1 MNRMGCGCEIGCAC
15 NENLGQADQGSGLNP
30 WWFVIGAGA
39 GVGLWYLL
47 KNATAGKASAGPG
60 QTVAAPM
67 PSLTPP
73 SRYGNLQAV
82 AVRLDQI
89 KTLYRSGQLT
99 PQQAIAESEGLI
111 TAANS
116 FSLQEGERVNEV
128 VAAIL
133 AFEAEVEDFIQFK
146 KDNPDPVPTVP
157 TRNRTPAGVSA
168 YA

>member
-1 MNRMGCGCEIGCAC
+1 MNQMGCGCELGCEC
-15 NENLGQADQGSGLNP
+15 DKGVLGQIEAATGLNP

-39 GVGLWYLL
+39 GIGLYYLL
-47 KNATAGKASAGPG
+47 KDGTAAKGPG

-67 PSLTPP
+67 PPLTPP

-89 KTLYRSGQLT
+89 KTLYRSDKLK

-111 TAANS
+111 AAANS
-116 FSLQEGERVNEV
+116 FSLQEGERVSEV
-128 VAAIL
+128 VAAVL

-146 KDNPDPVPTVP
+146 KENPDPVATP
-157 TRNRTPAGVSA
+157 RNILPRASA

>member
-1 MNRMGCGCEIGCAC
+1 
-15 NENLGQADQGSGLNP
+15 
-30 WWFVIGAGA
+30 
-39 GVGLWYLL
+39 VGLWYLI
-47 KNATAGKASAGPG
+47 KNAAAGEQGPG

-67 PSLTPP
+67 PPLTPP

-82 AVRLDQI
+82 AVRLDQV

-111 TAANS
+111 TAANG
-116 FSLQEGERVNEV
+116 FSLQEGERVSEV

-133 AFEAEVEDFIQFK
+133 SFVAEVEGFIEFK
-146 KDNPDPVPTVP
+146 KANPDPVPVP
-157 TRNRTPAGVSA
+157 TKMLPRTSA